1 MRATEQQEVPKLL
14 DELAPEQFAAWRHH
28 PVTKLVFDHYLVD
41 FRANLERGILNS
53 WLAAKLTLQAEQES
67 KGHILASHMVQGL
80 TLDHIR
86 TFYNLSIGDGAE
98 VAKLRRPQT
107 NAAGY

>member
-1 MRATEQQEVPKLL
+1 VRATEQQEVPKLL

-67 KGHILASHMVQGL
+67 KGHILASHMVQSL
-80 TLDHIR
+80 TLDHIL
-86 TFYNLSIGDGAE
+86 TFYNMPIGDGAA
-98 VAKLRRPQT
+98 AKLRRPQT

>member
-1 MRATEQQEVPKLL
+1 VRATEQQEVPQILG
-14 DELAPEQFAAWRHH
+14 ELAPEQFAAWRHH

-67 KGHILASHMVQGL
+67 KGYILASHMVQGL
-80 TLDHIR
+80 TLDKILA
-86 TFYNLSIGDGAE
+86 FYNMPIGDAVGAN
-98 VAKLRRPQT
+98 LRRPAP